1 MRAIPGQS
9 FQKREIRVYRTK
21 QRRDLAVKFLL
32 TLREIKI
39 FPNRHKD
46 LERMA

>member
-1 MRAIPGQS
+1 VFTALNNNVISRS
-9 FQKREIRVYRTK
+9 N
-21 QRRDLAVKFLL
+21 FLL

-46 LERMA
+46 LERMK